1 MSDTGLER
9 IQGLLGP
16 TLAPA
21 GLQLQ
26 SGKDGQNKCFY
37 LKLLLSVTVDVK
49 VILG

>member
-1 MSDTGLER
+1 MSDTRLEW

-26 SGKDGQNKCFY
+26 SGKDEQNKCFY
-37 LKLLLSVTVDVK
+37 LKLLLPVTVDLK
-49 VILG
+49 VVLR